1 MGGRCC
7 LVTGR
12 VFIIVSWCRGEV
24 GYFLLVGAGLPYS
37 RLPDSGVL
45 SPEQRPC
52 YFSSAGSAPF
62 FVLTGSLVLS
72 SLFNHLYSW

>member
-37 RLPDSGVL
+37 RLPGS
-45 SPEQRPC
+45 
-52 YFSSAGSAPF
+52 GSA
-62 FVLTGSLVLS
+62 VTGAEAM
-72 SLFNHLYSW
+72 LFLEC